1 MYSDIHSC
9 NFVDTNIFGHSFV
22 SKFSQ
27 MSHSDS
33 HMAKFLLNQNESLH
47 SLAASHRVI
56 QITSPVPF
64 YVHHP
69 TNSQQTT
76 NKQPTNN
83 QQTAQQT
90 RKYSKHLPS
99 AARGGLLC
107 RFHWPQGQK
116 TLCFACKLHLLCTK
130 YDFQLDLTF
139 KFHGEQ
145 IYRKAA
151 TRPKHQL
158 LNINCAFRTTKH
170 QL

>member
-1 MYSDIHSC
+1 MSKKLVWIYWDIHSC

-76 NKQPTNN
+76 NRQLNKHGS
-83 QQTAQQT
+83 T
-90 RKYSKHLPS
+90 RSTFHQLHEVGYSAASTGHKVKKPS
-99 AARGGLLC
+99 ALHVNFIYSVPNMIFSLIWPFMVNKSTEKR
-107 RFHWPQGQK
+107 PQGQN
-116 TLCFACKLHLLCTK
+116 T
-130 YDFQLDLTF
+130 
-139 KFHGEQ
+139 
-145 IYRKAA
+145 
-151 TRPKHQL
+151 
-158 LNINCAFRTTKH
+158 NCST
-170 QL
+170 